1 MQHNHK
7 VTDEQPLDNI
17 SSDMQQQWDT
27 LMLQCFPDC
36 VRESSLGSGEKRSNQ
51 STVLLLFL

>member
-7 VTDEQPLDNI
+7 ITDEQPLDNI

-36 VRESSLGSGEKRSNQ
+36 VRESSLSNGEKRSN
-51 STVLLLFL
+51 